1 MTKKNK
7 RYIKLEGHKGIYK
20 DTKNDSY
27 LVRKKINGK
36 EYSKS
41 FTKISEATRWKRDF
55 HPSIPENLRRTE
67 TVSGNSIHGK
77 FYFEVEK
84 PNKIEDFQNG
94 KDYGMTFGDLV
105 EDYKKKKFPT
115 LAFST
120 KEVLEW
126 KFKFFREINSMP
138 LININ
143 HFFLDRFMTKKVK
156 EYKEF
161 ASKSRCNFNGE
172 LKTLRMILNWYRE
185 NYDPSYFNPVLQ
197 RHKDMGILKASESKK
212 KKMKPEDILKFFDA
226 LEGIW
231 KDLAIFQF
239 FIAGRVQEAAGLQVS
254 SVDFK
259 ERSILIKDVI
269 VWDRGKNFVELRSVP
284 KNGDIR
290 YVFMN
295 DNLFEVLTRR
305 MELLSEGSQYVF
317 HIDGQPLSYRSIQY
331 NYNKA
336 LKKCGLYP
344 EFSSTHFMRHSMG
357 TITRMVTGNLDAA
370 QAVTGHK
377 DIRMVQ
383 HYANLPS
390 EANKKA
396 VNQVGD
402 FLKNLKTG

>member
-77 FYFEVEK
+77 LSFEVEK
-84 PNKIEDFQNG
+84 PNKVEDFQNG
-94 KDYGMTFGDLV
+94 KDYGMSFGDV
-105 EDYKKKKFPT
+105 INAYKEKKMPS
-115 LAFST
+115 LAYSSR
-120 KEVLEW
+120 EVLERQLE
-126 KFKFFREINSMP
+126 FFDELHFIP
-138 LININ
+138 VININ
-143 HFFLDRFMTKKVK
+143 HFFLDRFMSRKIND
-156 EYKEF
+156 
-161 ASKSRCNFNGE
+161 SKQEKTERRFNFNNE
-172 LKTLRMILNWYRE
+172 LKALRLLLNWYRQ
-185 NYDPSYFNPVLQ
+185 NYDPSFFNPVLQ
-197 RHKDMGILKASESKK
+197 RHKDMGVIKAPKKRK
-212 KKMKPEDILKFFDA
+212 KKMKPEDILRFFDA

-231 KDLAIFQF
+231 RDIAIFQF
-239 FIAGRVQEAAGLQVS
+239 FIAGRIQEVAGLQKV
-254 SVDFK
+254 SVDF
-259 ERSILIKDVI
+259 ENRSILIKDVV
-269 VWDRGKNFVELRSVP
+269 VWDKAKNFQELRHVT
-284 KNGDIR
+284 KNGDVR
-290 YVFMN
+290 YVYMN
-295 DNLFEVLTRR
+295 DNLLEVLERR
-305 MELLSEGSQYVF
+305 FDQLCKGSEYVF
-317 HIDGQPLSYRSIQY
+317 HIDGEPLKYRSIQY

-336 LKKCGLYP
+336 LKKCGLHP
-344 EFSSTHFMRHSMG
+344 EFSSTHFMRHTMG

>member
-77 FYFEVEK
+77 FSFEVEK
-84 PNKIEDFQNG
+84 PNKVEDFQNG
-94 KDYGMTFGDLV
+94 RDYGMSFGDLLQNYY
-105 EDYKKKKFPT
+105 EKKLPC
-115 LAFST
+115 LAASTREVMKWKLSMFS
-120 KEVLEW
+120 ELE
-126 KFKFFREINSMP
+126 STA

-143 HFFLDRFMTKKVK
+143 HFFLDRFMAKKVA
-156 EYKEF
+156 EYK
-161 ASKSRCNFNGE
+161 KIQTRRCNFNNE
-172 LKTLRMILNWYRE
+172 LSALKVVLNWYRE
-185 NYDPSYFNPVLQ
+185 NYDPSFFNPVLQ
-197 RHKDMGILKASESKK
+197 RHKDMGILKPLEKKK
-212 KKMKPEDILKFFDA
+212 KKMKAEDILKFFEA
-226 LEGIW
+226 LEGVY

-239 FIAGRVQEAAGLQVS
+239 FVAGRVQEAAGIQLS
-254 SVDFK
+254 SIDFD
-259 ERSILIKDVI
+259 ERSILIKDVV
-269 VWDRGKNFVELRSVP
+269 VWDRAKNFVELRSVP

-290 YVFMN
+290 YVYMN
-295 DNLFEVLTRR
+295 DNLLEVLERR
-305 MELLSEGSQYVF
+305 FTQAQDDCGYIF
-317 HIDGQPLSYRSIQY
+317 HIGGQPLSYRSIQY

-344 EFSSTHFMRHSMG
+344 EYSSTHFMRHSMG

-402 FLKNLKTG
+402 FLKSLKTG